1 MHLFHLSFIK
11 KDCLDL
17 YEFPWLAFRSSF
29 YFELRKIIKNMAS
42 KVKHGLAVSECNLIK
57 NFKLPWKIWILVHF
71 KCKNLT
77 WSIHTS
83 RGNFSTIAKL
93 GIKMSRIF
101 VPCFLK
107 IQNFRVTASRTAKRI
122 CGEAYQYRK
131 KPHKFNIQIK
141 F

>member
-1 MHLFHLSFIK
+1 MI
-11 KDCLDL
+11 
-17 YEFPWLAFRSSF
+17 YTNFRAAWNVFCSNF
-29 YFELRKIIKNMAS
+29 YFELWKIIKNMRS
-42 KVKHGLAVSECNLIK
+42 KVKHGLALSECNLIK

-131 KPHKFNIQIK
+131 KAAQIQYSNKILAEK
-141 F
+141 IVLGNFR